1 MLYTLII
8 TWKEMNKVEWTL
20 PGTVLSVDADR
31 PQAAEDVF
39 SSLFLAGG
47 LVLSQVTQVTG
58 LEPYIIQNWVRRG
71 FLAPPKQ
78 RKYTRRQ
85 LSRILMINALK
96 STLSIEQI
104 CKLLSYIN
112 GALDDE
118 GDDTI
123 DDTELYGAFVLVA
136 GSVQKHGLT
145 SESEMNRLIADGL
158 KDYKESIPGAKERI
172 EQALRIMITAWRAAS
187 VIRTA
192 SRVKIISRS
201 LKKWRR
207 CCKAQQSKWESAC
220 RTPRLHFSA
229 AASRQSTPITVWR
242 F

>member
-31 PQAAEDVF
+31 PQAAEEVF

-96 STLSIEQI
+96 STLSIEQT

-172 EQALRIMITAWRAAS
+172 EQALRIMITAWRAAQLQ
-187 VIRTA
+187 T
-192 SRVKIISRS
+192 
-201 LKKWRR
+201 
-207 CCKAQQSKWESAC
+207 KAQSMMNALCVSAD
-220 RTPRLHFSA
+220 FEKGE
-229 AASRQSTPITVWR
+229 IYV
-242 F
+242 

>member
-1 MLYTLII
+1 
-8 TWKEMNKVEWTL
+8 MNKVEWTL

-31 PQAAEDVF
+31 PQAAEEVF

-136 GSVQKHGLT
+136 GSVQKRGLT

-172 EQALRIMITAWRAAS
+172 EQALRIMITAWRAAQLQ
-187 VIRTA
+187 T
-192 SRVKIISRS
+192 
-201 LKKWRR
+201 
-207 CCKAQQSKWESAC
+207 KAQSMMNALCVSAD
-220 RTPRLHFSA
+220 FEKGE
-229 AASRQSTPITVWR
+229 IYV
-242 F
+242 

>member
-1 MLYTLII
+1 MIMLYTLII

-31 PQAAEDVF
+31 PQAAEEVF

-58 LEPYIIQNWVRRG
+58 LKPYIIQNWVRRG

-96 STLSIEQI
+96 STLSIKQI

-172 EQALRIMITAWRAAS
+172 EQALRIMITAWRAAQLQ
-187 VIRTA
+187 T
-192 SRVKIISRS
+192 
-201 LKKWRR
+201 
-207 CCKAQQSKWESAC
+207 KAQSMMNA
-220 RTPRLHFSA
+220 L
-229 AASRQSTPITVWR
+229 
-242 F
+242 

>member
-1 MLYTLII
+1 
-8 TWKEMNKVEWTL
+8 MNKVEWTL

-31 PQAAEDVF
+31 PQAAEEFF

-136 GSVQKHGLT
+136 GSMQKHGLT

-172 EQALRIMITAWRAAS
+172 EQALRIMITAWRAAQLQ
-187 VIRTA
+187 T
-192 SRVKIISRS
+192 
-201 LKKWRR
+201 
-207 CCKAQQSKWESAC
+207 KAQSMMNA
-220 RTPRLHFSA
+220 L
-229 AASRQSTPITVWR
+229 
-242 F
+242 

>member
-1 MLYTLII
+1 
-8 TWKEMNKVEWTL
+8 MNKVEWTL

-31 PQAAEDVF
+31 PQAAEEVF

-136 GSVQKHGLT
+136 GNVQKHDLT

-172 EQALRIMITAWRAAS
+172 EQALRIMITAWRAAQLQ
-187 VIRTA
+187 T
-192 SRVKIISRS
+192 
-201 LKKWRR
+201 
-207 CCKAQQSKWESAC
+207 KAQSMMNALCVSAD
-220 RTPRLHFSA
+220 FEKGE
-229 AASRQSTPITVWR
+229 IYV
-242 F
+242 

>member
-1 MLYTLII
+1 MIMLYTLII

-31 PQAAEDVF
+31 PQAAEEVF

-71 FLAPPKQ
+71 FLAPLKQ

-112 GALDDE
+112 GALGDE

-145 SESEMNRLIADGL
+145 SESEMNRLITDGL

-172 EQALRIMITAWRAAS
+172 EQALRIMITAWRAAQLQ
-187 VIRTA
+187 T
-192 SRVKIISRS
+192 
-201 LKKWRR
+201 
-207 CCKAQQSKWESAC
+207 KAQSMMNA
-220 RTPRLHFSA
+220 L
-229 AASRQSTPITVWR
+229 
-242 F
+242 

>member
-1 MLYTLII
+1 M
-8 TWKEMNKVEWTL
+8 EWTL

-31 PQAAEDVF
+31 PQAAEEVF

-104 CKLLSYIN
+104 CK
-112 GALDDE
+112 LDDE

-172 EQALRIMITAWRAAS
+172 EQALRIMITAWRAAQLQ
-187 VIRTA
+187 T
-192 SRVKIISRS
+192 
-201 LKKWRR
+201 
-207 CCKAQQSKWESAC
+207 KAQSMMNA
-220 RTPRLHFSA
+220 L
-229 AASRQSTPITVWR
+229 
-242 F
+242 

>member
-1 MLYTLII
+1 
-8 TWKEMNKVEWTL
+8 MNKVEWTL

-123 DDTELYGAFVLVA
+123 DDTELYGAFMLVA

-172 EQALRIMITAWRAAS
+172 EQALRIMITAWRAAQLQ
-187 VIRTA
+187 T
-192 SRVKIISRS
+192 
-201 LKKWRR
+201 
-207 CCKAQQSKWESAC
+207 KAQSMMNALCVSAD
-220 RTPRLHFSA
+220 FEKGE
-229 AASRQSTPITVWR
+229 IYV
-242 F
+242 

>member
-1 MLYTLII
+1 
-8 TWKEMNKVEWTL
+8 MNKVEWTL

-31 PQAAEDVF
+31 PQAAEEVF
-39 SSLFLAGG
+39 SSMFLAGG

-172 EQALRIMITAWRAAS
+172 EQALRIMITAWRAAQLQ
-187 VIRTA
+187 T
-192 SRVKIISRS
+192 
-201 LKKWRR
+201 
-207 CCKAQQSKWESAC
+207 KAQSMMNALCVSAD
-220 RTPRLHFSA
+220 FEKGE
-229 AASRQSTPITVWR
+229 IYV
-242 F
+242 

>member
-1 MLYTLII
+1 
-8 TWKEMNKVEWTL
+8 MNKVEWIL

-31 PQAAEDVF
+31 PQAAEEVF

-104 CKLLSYIN
+104 YKLLSYIN
-112 GALDDE
+112 DE

-145 SESEMNRLIADGL
+145 SESEMNRLITDGL

-172 EQALRIMITAWRAAS
+172 EQALRIMITAWRAAQLQ
-187 VIRTA
+187 T
-192 SRVKIISRS
+192 
-201 LKKWRR
+201 
-207 CCKAQQSKWESAC
+207 KAQSMMNA
-220 RTPRLHFSA
+220 L
-229 AASRQSTPITVWR
+229 
-242 F
+242 

>member
-1 MLYTLII
+1 
-8 TWKEMNKVEWTL
+8 MNNVEWTL

-31 PQAAEDVF
+31 PQAAEEVF

-145 SESEMNRLIADGL
+145 SESEMDRLIADGL

-172 EQALRIMITAWRAAS
+172 EQALRIMITAWRAAQLQ
-187 VIRTA
+187 T
-192 SRVKIISRS
+192 
-201 LKKWRR
+201 
-207 CCKAQQSKWESAC
+207 KAQSMMNALCVSAD
-220 RTPRLHFSA
+220 FEKGE
-229 AASRQSTPITVWR
+229 IYV
-242 F
+242 

>member
-1 MLYTLII
+1 
-8 TWKEMNKVEWTL
+8 MNKVEWTL

-31 PQAAEDVF
+31 PQAAEEVF

-104 CKLLSYIN
+104 CNLLSYIN

-158 KDYKESIPGAKERI
+158 KDYKEPSPGAKERI
-172 EQALRIMITAWRAAS
+172 EQVLRIMITAWRAAQLQ
-187 VIRTA
+187 T
-192 SRVKIISRS
+192 
-201 LKKWRR
+201 
-207 CCKAQQSKWESAC
+207 KAQSMDERAL
-220 RTPRLHFSA
+220 REH
-229 AASRQSTPITVWR
+229 R

>member
-31 PQAAEDVF
+31 PQAAEEVF

-136 GSVQKHGLT
+136 GSVRKHGLT

-172 EQALRIMITAWRAAS
+172 EQALRIMITAWRAAQLQ
-187 VIRTA
+187 T
-192 SRVKIISRS
+192 
-201 LKKWRR
+201 
-207 CCKAQQSKWESAC
+207 KAQSMMNA
-220 RTPRLHFSA
+220 L
-229 AASRQSTPITVWR
+229 
-242 F
+242 

>member
-31 PQAAEDVF
+31 PQAAEEVF

-58 LEPYIIQNWVRRG
+58 LESYIIQNWVRRG

-172 EQALRIMITAWRAAS
+172 ERALRIMITAWRAAQLQ
-187 VIRTA
+187 T
-192 SRVKIISRS
+192 
-201 LKKWRR
+201 
-207 CCKAQQSKWESAC
+207 KAQSMMNA
-220 RTPRLHFSA
+220 L
-229 AASRQSTPITVWR
+229 
-242 F
+242 

>member
-1 MLYTLII
+1 M
-8 TWKEMNKVEWTL
+8 EWTL

-31 PQAAEDVF
+31 PQAAEEVF

-96 STLSIEQI
+96 STLSTEQI

-136 GSVQKHGLT
+136 GGVQKHGLT

-172 EQALRIMITAWRAAS
+172 EQALRIMITAWRAAQLQ
-187 VIRTA
+187 T
-192 SRVKIISRS
+192 
-201 LKKWRR
+201 
-207 CCKAQQSKWESAC
+207 KAQSMMNALCVSAD
-220 RTPRLHFSA
+220 FEKGE
-229 AASRQSTPITVWR
+229 IYV
-242 F
+242 

>member
-1 MLYTLII
+1 MIMLYTLII

-31 PQAAEDVF
+31 PQAAEEVF

-58 LEPYIIQNWVRRG
+58 LEPYIIQNWVQRG

-172 EQALRIMITAWRAAS
+172 EQALRIIITAWRAAQLQ
-187 VIRTA
+187 T
-192 SRVKIISRS
+192 
-201 LKKWRR
+201 
-207 CCKAQQSKWESAC
+207 KAQSMMNALCVSAD
-220 RTPRLHFSA
+220 FEKGE
-229 AASRQSTPITVWR
+229 IYV
-242 F
+242 

>member
-1 MLYTLII
+1 
-8 TWKEMNKVEWTL
+8 MNKVEWTL

-31 PQAAEDVF
+31 PQAAEEVF

-96 STLSIEQI
+96 SALSIEQI

-123 DDTELYGAFVLVA
+123 DDTELYGAFMLVA

-172 EQALRIMITAWRAAS
+172 EQALRIMITAWRAAQLQ
-187 VIRTA
+187 T
-192 SRVKIISRS
+192 
-201 LKKWRR
+201 
-207 CCKAQQSKWESAC
+207 KAQSMMNALCVSAD
-220 RTPRLHFSA
+220 FEKGE
-229 AASRQSTPITVWR
+229 IYV
-242 F
+242 

>member
-31 PQAAEDVF
+31 PQAAEEVF

-118 GDDTI
+118 GDDII

-136 GSVQKHGLT
+136 GSVQKRGLT

-172 EQALRIMITAWRAAS
+172 EQALRIMITAWRAAQLQ
-187 VIRTA
+187 T
-192 SRVKIISRS
+192 
-201 LKKWRR
+201 
-207 CCKAQQSKWESAC
+207 KAQSMMNALCVSAD
-220 RTPRLHFSA
+220 FEKGE
-229 AASRQSTPITVWR
+229 IYV
-242 F
+242 

>member
-1 MLYTLII
+1 M
-8 TWKEMNKVEWTL
+8 EWTL
-20 PGTVLSVDADR
+20 PGTVLSVDADQ
-31 PQAAEDVF
+31 PQAAEEVF

-172 EQALRIMITAWRAAS
+172 EQALRIMITAWRAAQLQ
-187 VIRTA
+187 T
-192 SRVKIISRS
+192 
-201 LKKWRR
+201 
-207 CCKAQQSKWESAC
+207 KAQSMMNALCVSAD
-220 RTPRLHFSA
+220 FEKGE
-229 AASRQSTPITVWR
+229 IYV
-242 F
+242 

>member
-1 MLYTLII
+1 M
-8 TWKEMNKVEWTL
+8 EWTL

-39 SSLFLAGG
+39 SSLFLAGE

-104 CKLLSYIN
+104 CKLLSHIN

-118 GDDTI
+118 G

-172 EQALRIMITAWRAAS
+172 EQALRIMITAWRAAQLQ
-187 VIRTA
+187 T
-192 SRVKIISRS
+192 
-201 LKKWRR
+201 
-207 CCKAQQSKWESAC
+207 KAQSMMNA
-220 RTPRLHFSA
+220 L
-229 AASRQSTPITVWR
+229 
-242 F
+242 

>member
-1 MLYTLII
+1 M
-8 TWKEMNKVEWTL
+8 EWTL

-31 PQAAEDVF
+31 PQAAEEVF

-58 LEPYIIQNWVRRG
+58 LEPYI
-71 FLAPPKQ
+71 
-78 RKYTRRQ
+78 
-85 LSRILMINALK
+85 
-96 STLSIEQI
+96 
-104 CKLLSYIN
+104 LSYIN

-172 EQALRIMITAWRAAS
+172 EQALRIMITAWRAAQLQ
-187 VIRTA
+187 T
-192 SRVKIISRS
+192 
-201 LKKWRR
+201 
-207 CCKAQQSKWESAC
+207 KAQSMMNA
-220 RTPRLHFSA
+220 L
-229 AASRQSTPITVWR
+229 
-242 F
+242 

>member
-1 MLYTLII
+1 
-8 TWKEMNKVEWTL
+8 MNKVEWTL
-20 PGTVLSVDADR
+20 PGTVLSGDADR
-31 PQAAEDVF
+31 PQAAEEVF

-172 EQALRIMITAWRAAS
+172 EQALRIMITAWRAAQLQ
-187 VIRTA
+187 T
-192 SRVKIISRS
+192 
-201 LKKWRR
+201 
-207 CCKAQQSKWESAC
+207 KAQSMMNALCVSAD
-220 RTPRLHFSA
+220 FEKGE
-229 AASRQSTPITVWR
+229 IYV
-242 F
+242 

>member
-1 MLYTLII
+1 M
-8 TWKEMNKVEWTL
+8 EWTL

-31 PQAAEDVF
+31 PQAAEEVF

-158 KDYKESIPGAKERI
+158 KDYRESIPGAKERI
-172 EQALRIMITAWRAAS
+172 EQALRIMITAWRAAQLQ
-187 VIRTA
+187 T
-192 SRVKIISRS
+192 
-201 LKKWRR
+201 
-207 CCKAQQSKWESAC
+207 KAQSMMNALCVSAD
-220 RTPRLHFSA
+220 FEKGE
-229 AASRQSTPITVWR
+229 IYV
-242 F
+242 

>member
-8 TWKEMNKVEWTL
+8 TWKEMNKVEWAL

-31 PQAAEDVF
+31 PQAAEEVF

-158 KDYKESIPGAKERI
+158 KDYKEAIPGAKERI
-172 EQALRIMITAWRAAS
+172 EQALRIMITAWRAAQLQ
-187 VIRTA
+187 T
-192 SRVKIISRS
+192 
-201 LKKWRR
+201 
-207 CCKAQQSKWESAC
+207 KAQSMMNA
-220 RTPRLHFSA
+220 L
-229 AASRQSTPITVWR
+229 
-242 F
+242 

>member
-31 PQAAEDVF
+31 PQAAEEVF
-39 SSLFLAGG
+39 SSLFSAGG

-172 EQALRIMITAWRAAS
+172 EQALRIMITAWRAAQLQ
-187 VIRTA
+187 T
-192 SRVKIISRS
+192 
-201 LKKWRR
+201 
-207 CCKAQQSKWESAC
+207 KAQSMMNA
-220 RTPRLHFSA
+220 L
-229 AASRQSTPITVWR
+229 
-242 F
+242 

>member
-1 MLYTLII
+1 M
-8 TWKEMNKVEWTL
+8 EWTL

-31 PQAAEDVF
+31 PQAAEEVF

-136 GSVQKHGLT
+136 GSVRKHGLT

-172 EQALRIMITAWRAAS
+172 KQALRIMITAWRAAQLQ
-187 VIRTA
+187 T
-192 SRVKIISRS
+192 
-201 LKKWRR
+201 
-207 CCKAQQSKWESAC
+207 KAQSMMNALCVSAD
-220 RTPRLHFSA
+220 FEKGE
-229 AASRQSTPITVWR
+229 IYV
-242 F
+242 

>member
-1 MLYTLII
+1 M
-8 TWKEMNKVEWTL
+8 EWTL

-31 PQAAEDVF
+31 PQAAEEVF

-58 LEPYIIQNWVRRG
+58 LEPYIIQNWVQRG

-136 GSVQKHGLT
+136 GSMQKHGLT

-172 EQALRIMITAWRAAS
+172 EQALRIMITAWRAAQLQ
-187 VIRTA
+187 T
-192 SRVKIISRS
+192 
-201 LKKWRR
+201 
-207 CCKAQQSKWESAC
+207 KAQSMMNALCVSAD
-220 RTPRLHFSA
+220 FEKGE
-229 AASRQSTPITVWR
+229 IYV
-242 F
+242 

>member
-1 MLYTLII
+1 M
-8 TWKEMNKVEWTL
+8 EWTL

-31 PQAAEDVF
+31 PQAAEEVF

-172 EQALRIMITAWRAAS
+172 EQALRIMITAWRAAQLQTK
-187 VIRTA
+187 V
-192 SRVKIISRS
+192 
-201 LKKWRR
+201 
-207 CCKAQQSKWESAC
+207 QSMMNALCVSAD
-220 RTPRLHFSA
+220 FEKGE
-229 AASRQSTPITVWR
+229 IYV
-242 F
+242 

>member
-1 MLYTLII
+1 
-8 TWKEMNKVEWTL
+8 MNKVEWTL

-31 PQAAEDVF
+31 PQAAEKVF

-47 LVLSQVTQVTG
+47 LVLSQVTQVTE

-172 EQALRIMITAWRAAS
+172 EQALRIMITAWRAAQLQ
-187 VIRTA
+187 T
-192 SRVKIISRS
+192 
-201 LKKWRR
+201 
-207 CCKAQQSKWESAC
+207 KAQSMMNALCVSAD
-220 RTPRLHFSA
+220 FEKGE
-229 AASRQSTPITVWR
+229 IYV
-242 F
+242 

>member
-1 MLYTLII
+1 M
-8 TWKEMNKVEWTL
+8 EWTL

-31 PQAAEDVF
+31 PQAAEEVF

-136 GSVQKHGLT
+136 GSMQKHGLT

-172 EQALRIMITAWRAAS
+172 EQALRIMITAWRAAQLQ
-187 VIRTA
+187 T
-192 SRVKIISRS
+192 
-201 LKKWRR
+201 
-207 CCKAQQSKWESAC
+207 KAQSMMNALCVSAD
-220 RTPRLHFSA
+220 FEKGE
-229 AASRQSTPITVWR
+229 IYV
-242 F
+242 

>member
-1 MLYTLII
+1 
-8 TWKEMNKVEWTL
+8 MNKVEWTL

-31 PQAAEDVF
+31 PQAAEEVF
-39 SSLFLAGG
+39 SPLFLAGG

-136 GSVQKHGLT
+136 GSVQKHDLT

-172 EQALRIMITAWRAAS
+172 EQALRIMITAWRAAQLQ
-187 VIRTA
+187 T
-192 SRVKIISRS
+192 
-201 LKKWRR
+201 
-207 CCKAQQSKWESAC
+207 KAQSMMNALCVSAD
-220 RTPRLHFSA
+220 FEKGE
-229 AASRQSTPITVWR
+229 IYV
-242 F
+242 

>member
-1 MLYTLII
+1 
-8 TWKEMNKVEWTL
+8 MNKVEWTL
-20 PGTVLSVDADR
+20 PGTVLSVDANR
-31 PQAAEDVF
+31 PQAAEEVF

-158 KDYKESIPGAKERI
+158 KDYKEPIPGAKERI
-172 EQALRIMITAWRAAS
+172 EQALRIMITAWRAAQLQ
-187 VIRTA
+187 T
-192 SRVKIISRS
+192 
-201 LKKWRR
+201 
-207 CCKAQQSKWESAC
+207 KAQSMMNALCVSAD
-220 RTPRLHFSA
+220 FEKGE
-229 AASRQSTPITVWR
+229 IYV
-242 F
+242 

>member
-1 MLYTLII
+1 M
-8 TWKEMNKVEWTL
+8 EWTL

-31 PQAAEDVF
+31 PQAAEEVF

-123 DDTELYGAFVLVA
+123 DDTELYGAFVLMCVFPPLSILGIVFSTLGLSQIKKSFQRGKGLAVA
-136 GSVQKHGLT
+136 GLT
-145 SESEMNRLIADGL
+145 IG
-158 KDYKESIPGAKERI
+158 
-172 EQALRIMITAWRAAS
+172 MITTVFSIFLYAM
-187 VIRTA
+187 VFIE
-192 SRVKIISRS
+192 S
-201 LKKWRR
+201 LW
-207 CCKAQQSKWESAC
+207 
-220 RTPRLHFSA
+220 
-229 AASRQSTPITVWR
+229 
-242 F
+242 

>member
-1 MLYTLII
+1 
-8 TWKEMNKVEWTL
+8 MNKVEWTL

-31 PQAAEDVF
+31 PQAAEEVF

-172 EQALRIMITAWRAAS
+172 EQALRIIITAWRAAQLQ
-187 VIRTA
+187 T
-192 SRVKIISRS
+192 
-201 LKKWRR
+201 
-207 CCKAQQSKWESAC
+207 KAQSMMNALCVSAD
-220 RTPRLHFSA
+220 FEKGE
-229 AASRQSTPITVWR
+229 IYV
-242 F
+242 